1 MRSPLRAFGRAPV
14 ATGLLWLLATL
25 SVSGQDSAPPNTL
38 PNDYITVLNWA
49 KFPDGRRWG
58 QTSGVVVDVD
68 GAIWAI
74 DRCGGNSCVDSELD
88 PILVFY
94 QSGRLRGSFGAGR
107 FNLPHG
113 LYVDDNGNVW
123 VTDHGTDP
131 PNDRGHQVFKFSAR
145 GNLMLTLG
153 EAGVA
158 GNGPNHFNQPSA
170 VVVSPEGDIFVAD
183 GHGPDSNARI
193 VRFDAQGNY
202 VHEWGGHGTDD
213 GQFDTPHDLALDE
226 RGRLFVADRGNNRIQ
241 IFEQD
246 GTWLESW
253 TQFGRPSG
261 LDIDDRD
268 RLYVADSES
277 RTNEGGYGHNPN
289 VRRGIRIGRA
299 LDGIVT
305 GFVPDHAE
313 RGVTS
318 GAEGLAVDTDGNIF
332 GAEVGRG
339 DLKKY
344 IPR

>member
-1 MRSPLRAFGRAPV
+1 MGSRLQARWRVLLATGVACLLAAPV
-14 ATGLLWLLATL
+14 AHT
-25 SVSGQDSAPPNTL
+25 QDPAPPNTL

-58 QTSGVVVDVD
+58 STSGVVVDDD

-74 DRCGGNSCVDSELD
+74 DRCGGNSCVDSDLD

-94 QSGRLRGSFGAGR
+94 ESGRLRGSFGAGR
-107 FNLPHG
+107 FNSPHG
-113 LYVDDNGNVW
+113 LHVDGDGNVW
-123 VTDHGTDP
+123 VTDHGADP

-145 GNLMLTLG
+145 GRLLLTLG

-170 VVVSPEGDIFVAD
+170 VVVSPDGDIFVAD
-183 GHGPDSNARI
+183 GHGPGTNARI
-193 VRFDAQGNY
+193 VRFEADGTFVQ
-202 VHEWGGHGTDD
+202 EWGGPGSED
-213 GQFDTPHDLALDE
+213 GQFDTPHALALDE

-261 LDIDDRD
+261 LAIDAMD

-305 GFVPDHAE
+305 GFIPDLAE
-313 RGVTS
+313 RGETS
-318 GAEGLAVDTDGNIF
+318 GAEGLAVDAEGNIF

-344 IPR
+344 LPR